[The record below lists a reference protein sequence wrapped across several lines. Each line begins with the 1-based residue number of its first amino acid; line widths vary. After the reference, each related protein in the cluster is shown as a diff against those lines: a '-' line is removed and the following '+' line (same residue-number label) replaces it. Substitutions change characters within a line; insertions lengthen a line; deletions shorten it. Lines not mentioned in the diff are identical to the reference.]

1 MNSTNKLSAL
11 LVDLPLRSG
20 SENFKTTIYWNEFG
34 TNQSNDLISL
44 PTYIE
49 QNEEALRRRFLEFVY
64 EVGQYRVAGRTV
76 IERLQIDEDFSYW
89 WLTLFALRR
98 THPDSGI
105 PETIKLLALEEIV
118 KKMNISEITI
128 NIQEPRARRCI
139 KDFCLNLGISCT
151 DIGPP
156 SQPTKFR
163 FSLRRFS
170 PRWCIALATL
180 CRQTW
185 RSRSFGQNQSI
196 ESNGKSIALFDYLTG
211 FDAEAAGAGTYR
223 SRFWSNLPE
232 LLEEQ
237 FDKLIWNHTREIGD
251 SSTSRKSAEKLLR
264 TLNVNPM
271 SSHKL
276 FESKISLQI
285 FWRVVR
291 DYCRLY
297 KSGISETEAKI
308 MFMPINSALPLWP
321 LFRTEWIDSLRG
333 STAIRHLILLH
344 TIREMVRQMPRQL
357 VGIYLLENQPWELA
371 LTNAW
376 KRAGHGTLIGMP
388 QAAPKYWEVRQ
399 FVDSRSRTDLG
410 LSKFPQ
416 PDLIASTSLRGRQ
429 MLLSSGVS
437 QDQLIDVEALSYQY
451 LINLQ
456 KSKNSSEKF
465 STANPTVTLLGDF
478 SVDETRHL
486 LDICSPLLTQNGHSA
501 IFKAHPTSP
510 LNKSEIAKYGITE
523 FVGDLGAL
531 LTSSRLVITTS
542 FTSAAVD
549 AYCLG
554 IPLLLFFNGKD
565 LNMSPLRDEPGVWF
579 FHDSI
584 SLQAL
589 LEQTTGLETSSS
601 RDFFNLDLNLHRW
614 RQSLRQFV

>member
-20 SENFKTTIYWNEFG
+20 SDNFKTTIYWNEFG

-139 KDFCLNLGISCT
+139 KDFCLNLEISCT

-156 SQPTKFR
+156 SHRTKSR
-163 FSLRRFS
+163 FSLRGFS
-170 PRWCIALATL
+170 PKWCIALATL

-185 RSRSFGQNQSI
+185 RSRSFNQNQI
-196 ESNGKSIALFDYLTG
+196 AESNGKSIALFDYLTG
-211 FDAEAAGAGTYR
+211 FEAEAADAGTYR

-251 SSTSRKSAEKLLR
+251 SSSSRKSAEKLLS
-264 TLNVNPM
+264 TLNVHPV

-276 FESKISLQI
+276 FESKIGLQI

-291 DYCRLY
+291 DYCRLH
-297 KSGISETEAKI
+297 KSRIGRTETKT
-308 MFMPINSALPLWP
+308 MFTPVNSDLPLWP

-344 TIREMVRQMPRQL
+344 TIREMVGQMPRQL
-357 VGIYLLENQPWELA
+357 VGIYLLENQPWELV

-437 QDQLIDVEALSYQY
+437 QDQVIDVEALSYQY

-456 KSKNSSEKF
+456 KSKDSSEKF

-478 SVDETRHL
+478 SVDETRQL
-486 LDICSPLLTQNGHSA
+486 LDICSPVLAQNGHSA

-554 IPLLLFFNGKD
+554 IPLLLFSNGKD
-565 LNMSPLRDEPGVWF
+565 LNMSPLRDEPGVQF

-601 RDFFNLDLNLHRW
+601 RDFFNLDLNLYRW

>member
-1 MNSTNKLSAL
+1 MNSTNQLSAVL
-11 LVDLPLRSG
+11 MDTPLQPA
-20 SENFKTTIYWNEFG
+20 SENYKTTIYWNDFG
-34 TNQSNDLISL
+34 TNQTNDLISL
-44 PTYIE
+44 STYIE

-64 EVGQYRVAGRTV
+64 EVGQCQIAGKTV
-76 IERLQIDEDFSYW
+76 IKRLQVDEDFSYW

-128 NIQEPRARRCI
+128 NIQDLRARRCI
-139 KDFCLNLGISCT
+139 KDFCFNLGIPCT

-156 SQPTKFR
+156 SQPTKLR

-170 PRWCIALATL
+170 PKWLTALATL

-185 RSRSFGQNQSI
+185 RSRSISQNQKV
-196 ESNGKSIALFDYLTG
+196 ESNGRSIALFDYLTG
-211 FDAEAAGAGTYR
+211 FDAEAAGAGIYR

-232 LLEEQ
+232 LLEEK
-237 FDKLIWNHTREIGD
+237 FDKLSWYHTREIGD
-251 SSTSRKSAEKLLR
+251 SSTSRKNADKLLNK
-264 TLNVNPM
+264 LNTHPV

-276 FESKISLQI
+276 FETKMSLQI
-285 FWRVVR
+285 FWKVVR
-291 DYCRLY
+291 DYCQLY

-308 MFMPINSALPLWP
+308 MFTPSNSDLPLWP

-344 TIREMVRQMPRQL
+344 TIREMVGQMPRQL
-357 VGIYLLENQPWELA
+357 VGIYLLENQPWELI

-437 QDQLIDVEALSYQY
+437 QDQVIDVEALSYQY

-456 KSKNSSEKF
+456 KSKDSSEKF
-465 STANPTVTLLGDF
+465 STVNPTVTVLGDF
-478 SVDETRHL
+478 SVDETRQL
-486 LDICSPLLTQNGHSA
+486 LDICSPVLAQNGHSA

-549 AYCLG
+549 AYCFG
-554 IPLLLFFNGKD
+554 IPLLLFSNGKD
-565 LNMSPLRDEPGVWF
+565 LNMSPLRDEPGVQF
-579 FHDSI
+579 FHDST
-584 SLQAL
+584 SLQVL
-589 LEQTTGLETSSS
+589 LEQMTGLETSSS
-601 RDFFNLDLNLHRW
+601 RDFFNLDLNLYRW

>member
-20 SENFKTTIYWNEFG
+20 LENFKTTIYWNEFG

-44 PTYIE
+44 STYIE

-64 EVGQYRVAGRTV
+64 EVGRYRVAGRTV

-89 WLTLFALRR
+89 WLTLFSLRR

-163 FSLRRFS
+163 FSIRRFS

-237 FDKLIWNHTREIGD
+237 FEKLIWNHTREIG
-251 SSTSRKSAEKLLR
+251 EKLLR

-285 FWRVVR
+285 FWKVAR

-308 MFMPINSALPLWP
+308 MFMPSNSDLPLWP

-344 TIREMVRQMPRQL
+344 TIREIVGQMPHQL

-429 MLLSSGVS
+429 MLLASGVS
-437 QDQLIDVEALSYQY
+437 QDQVIDVEALSYQY

-456 KSKNSSEKF
+456 KSKDSSEKF
-465 STANPTVTLLGDF
+465 STANPTVTVLGDF
-478 SVDETRHL
+478 SVDETRQL
-486 LDICSPLLTQNGHSA
+486 LDICSPVLAQNGHSA

-510 LNKSEIAKYGITE
+510 LNKIEIVKYGITE
-523 FVGDLGAL
+523 FVGDMGAL

-554 IPLLLFFNGKD
+554 IPLLLFSNGKN
-565 LNMSPLRDEPGVWF
+565 LNMSPLRDEPGVRF

-584 SLQAL
+584 SLQVL
-589 LEQTTGLETSSS
+589 LEQMTGLETTNS
-601 RDFFNLDLNLHRW
+601 RDFFNLDLNLYRW
-614 RQSLRQFV
+614 RKSLRQFV

>member
-1 MNSTNKLSAL
+1 MNSTSKLSVL

-20 SENFKTTIYWNEFG
+20 SENFKTTIHWNEFG

-118 KKMNISEITI
+118 KKMNISDITI

-185 RSRSFGQNQSI
+185 RSRSFSQNQSI

-211 FDAEAAGAGTYR
+211 FEAEAAGVGTYR

-251 SSTSRKSAEKLLR
+251 SSTSRKSAEKLLS
-264 TLNVNPM
+264 TLNVHPVN
-271 SSHKL
+271 SHKL

-285 FWRVVR
+285 FWKVVC

-297 KSGISETEAKI
+297 KSGISETEAKT
-308 MFMPINSALPLWP
+308 MFTPSNSDLPLWP

-357 VGIYLLENQPWELA
+357 VGIYLLENQPWELV

-388 QAAPKYWEVRQ
+388 QAAPKYWEIRQ
-399 FVDSRSRTDLG
+399 FVDSRSRTDHG

-437 QDQLIDVEALSYQY
+437 QDQVIDVEALSYQY

-456 KSKNSSEKF
+456 KSKDSSEKF

-478 SVDETRHL
+478 SVDETRQL
-486 LDICSPLLTQNGHSA
+486 LDICSPVLAQNGHSA

-554 IPLLLFFNGKD
+554 IPLLLFSNGKN
-565 LNMSPLRDEPGVWF
+565 LNMSPLRLEPGVQF
-579 FHDSI
+579 FHD
-584 SLQAL
+584 
-589 LEQTTGLETSSS
+589 
-601 RDFFNLDLNLHRW
+601 
-614 RQSLRQFV
+614 

>member
-1 MNSTNKLSAL
+1 MNSTDQLSAV
-11 LVDLPLRSG
+11 LVDTPLQPV

-34 TNQSNDLISL
+34 TNQTNDSISL

-49 QNEEALRRRFLEFVY
+49 QNEEALRSRFLEFVY

-76 IERLQIDEDFSYW
+76 IERLQIDKDFSYW

-105 PETIKLLALEEIV
+105 PETIKMLALEEIV
-118 KKMNISEITI
+118 KEMNFSEITI
-128 NIQEPRARRCI
+128 NIQNPWARRCI
-139 KDFCLNLGISCT
+139 KDFCLNIGISCT

-156 SQPTKFR
+156 IKPTQFR
-163 FSLRRFS
+163 FSLRKFS
-170 PRWCIALATL
+170 PQWCIALATL

-185 RSRSFGQNQSI
+185 RSRSFSQNQPVK
-196 ESNGKSIALFDYLTG
+196 SNGKSIALFDYLTG
-211 FDAEAAGAGTYR
+211 FDTEAAGTGIYR

-251 SSTSRKSAEKLLR
+251 SSTSRKSAEKLLSK
-264 TLNVNPM
+264 LNVHPV

-285 FWRVVR
+285 FWKVVC

-297 KSGISETEAKI
+297 KSGISETEAKT
-308 MFMPINSALPLWP
+308 MFTPSNSDLPLWP

-333 STAIRHLILLH
+333 STAIRHLILFH
-344 TIREMVRQMPRQL
+344 TIREMVGQMPRQL
-357 VGIYLLENQPWELA
+357 AGIYLLENQPWELI

-388 QAAPKYWEVRQ
+388 QAAPKHWEVRQ
-399 FVDSRSRTDLG
+399 FVDSRSRTDLE
-410 LSKFPQ
+410 LSEFPQ
-416 PDLIASTSLRGRQ
+416 PDLIASTSSRGRQ

-437 QDQLIDVEALSYQY
+437 QDQVIDVEALSYQY

-456 KSKNSSEKF
+456 TSKNSSGKIN
-465 STANPTVTLLGDF
+465 TVDLTVTVLGDF
-478 SVDETRHL
+478 SLDETRHL
-486 LDICSPLLTQNGHSA
+486 LNVCSPVLAQNGYSA
-501 IFKAHPTSP
+501 TFKVHPTSP
-510 LNKSEIAKYGITE
+510 LSKSEIAKYGMTE
-523 FVGDLGAL
+523 FVGDLDAL
-531 LTSSRLVITTS
+531 LPSSRLVITTS

-554 IPLLLFFNGKD
+554 IPLLLFSNGKD
-565 LNMSPLRDEPGVWF
+565 LNMSPLRLEPGVQF

-589 LEQTTGLETSSS
+589 LMQPTGLETSSS

-614 RQSLRQFV
+614 RQSLRQIV